1 MPRRSSRAV
10 PAPAAAPAPTQKRR
24 ASDRISAG
32 SKADP
37 KRQRY
42 NSKNAKNV
50 VRSTARKSK
59 YFEDEGHEESE
70 SSHASEVEDSGSAYE
85 DTMLSSPSTEQ
96 DSEEP
101 EALSTD
107 EERTK
112 RSTTK
117 KAKPSGGRK
126 TPVKPGARRN
136 KENDEEDHPNDEIAA
151 SLKDKELWREGV
163 STGLGPG
170 KEVFIKKPKARDPG
184 DIPYQDHTLHP
195 NTMLFL
201 QDLAKHND
209 RQWLKGID
217 TECIYPFFKTCLT
230 NYHLGST

>member
-1 MPRRSSRAV
+1 V
-10 PAPAAAPAPTQKRR
+10 
-24 ASDRISAG
+24 
-32 SKADP
+32 
-37 KRQRY
+37 
-42 NSKNAKNV
+42 
-50 VRSTARKSK
+50 
-59 YFEDEGHEESE
+59 ED
-70 SSHASEVEDSGSAYE
+70 DSGSAYE
-85 DTMLSSPSTEQ
+85 DTNLSSPSSES
-96 DSEEP
+96 DAEEP

-107 EERTK
+107 EERKK

-117 KAKPSGGRK
+117 TANPSGGRK
-126 TPVKPGARRN
+126 TLARRGKGN
-136 KENDEEDHPNDEIAA
+136 EEEDHPNEDIAA

-209 RQWLKGID
+209 RQWLKGIGD
-217 TECIYPFFKTCLT
+217 RI
-230 NYHLGST
+230 